1 MATEAGNKCKDITA
15 EQLCKYFR
23 QWAKEMEKWGK
34 RVQDDIVA
42 LEKAVN
48 KIEKECC
55 KREPTKFAKPDRPG
69 DPGPPPV
76 LPW

>member
-1 MATEAGNKCKDITA
+1 MAAEAGDKCKDITA

-23 QWAKEMEKWGK
+23 QWAKEMDKWGNK
-34 RVQDDIVA
+34 VRDDIVA

-55 KREPTKFAKPDRPG
+55 KGEPTKFAKSDRPG
-69 DPGPPPV
+69 DPGPPPK